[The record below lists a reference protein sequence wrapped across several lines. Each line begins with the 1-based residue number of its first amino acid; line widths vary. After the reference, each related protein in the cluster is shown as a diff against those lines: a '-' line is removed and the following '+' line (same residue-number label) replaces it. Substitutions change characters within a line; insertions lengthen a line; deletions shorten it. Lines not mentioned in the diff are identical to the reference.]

1 MIIEFYFELPRPPT
15 FLFRKREF
23 QQFLIILIFDQSIN
37 VFERFFQKYSEFSA
51 DCVQNYSS
59 SDAQFGCLFV
69 AAEFAVILQQ
79 GHKRSDSAAALV
91 KLALVYLNIASLTQ
105 LQKLLCLLQ

>member
-15 FLFRKREF
+15 FLFCEREF
-23 QQFLIILIFDQSIN
+23 QQFHILLIFNQSVNI
-37 VFERFFQKYSEFSA
+37 FKRFVQEYFEFSA
-51 DCVQNYSS
+51 DCVQSNSS

-79 GHKRSDSAAALV
+79 GHECSDSAAALV